1 MGIPILQRIAVRA
14 SCRGG
19 KPLQSR
25 ADHNTRKADSGVLA
39 SQEQVQTFMRCVTAA
54 EWGLGDGRRQT
65 DQEIWPQL
73 GSNCLTAVWSGSC
86 RKSPRAIFRW
96 LPEGDTL

>member
-1 MGIPILQRIAVRA
+1 MGIPILQRIAVSPSRHN
-14 SCRGG
+14 G

-25 ADHNTRKADSGVLA
+25 ADQNTRKADSGVLA
-39 SQEQVQTFMRCVTAA
+39 SQEQAHRFTRCATAA
-54 EWGLGDGRRQT
+54 EPGFGDGRRQT

-86 RKSPRAIFRW
+86 RKSPRAMLRR

>member
-1 MGIPILQRIAVRA
+1 MGIPILQRIAVSPLR
-14 SCRGG
+14 RNG

-25 ADHNTRKADSGVLA
+25 ANHNTRKADSGVLA
-39 SQEQVQTFMRCVTAA
+39 IQEQVHKFMRCVTAT
-54 EWGLGDGRRQT
+54 ELGLGDGRRQT

-86 RKSPRAIFRW
+86 RRSPRAIFRR
-96 LPEGDTL
+96 LPEGDNL